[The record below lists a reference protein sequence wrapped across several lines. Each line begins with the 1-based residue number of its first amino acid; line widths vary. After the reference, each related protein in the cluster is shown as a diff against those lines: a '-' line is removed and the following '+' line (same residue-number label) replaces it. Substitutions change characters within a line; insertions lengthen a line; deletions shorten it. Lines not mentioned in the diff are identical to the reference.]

1 MKTLCV
7 VGIVALACAGAASAQ
22 IGRTFDWHTAGGDA
36 QRSGLEH
43 SDTKFT
49 KDDVKDFKLVIKHK
63 FEGGQKGGG
72 FLTAPIVLGTL
83 VSYKGFKELA
93 FLADNT
99 GDVWAL
105 DVDLDRLFWHRHIDF
120 LNVKGKSD
128 CQGTEVPEP
137 TMEPGATIGGTAGRR
152 KRGGAPSGGVEAFY
166 RKIFAPRM
174 VFVLGTDGKLY
185 RLDTSTGS
193 DMKPPVDW
201 VPAGSQ
207 ASNLNSADGEVYT
220 TTGCSKAPNAV
231 WASTEVSSDKPKVT
245 SFPFADGQVNR
256 SGVVIGTDDE
266 VYVQT
271 TTGLQS
277 LTKTDLKPQDKFS
290 APLADTSPLSF
301 VHKDHDL
308 LVAAGKDGS
317 LYLLD
322 AKSLGTSVS
331 QTPPL
336 GTVIALATWETDDG
350 DRWVLATVSGPV
362 NAALKCC
369 SMNGNAPNGSIVAL
383 KLVDQDDKLSLKPSW
398 TSRDLLG
405 PQGPVIANGV
415 VFALSTGVNKR
426 GGKPSGHATLYA
438 LDGENGKEIYST
450 GDQVNAPANSA
461 GLTMANG
468 RVFFTTTDSTLYGFG
483 YHLEH

>member
-1 MKTLCV
+1 MKTVCA
-7 VGIVALACAGAASAQ
+7 VGIVTLACAGAASAQ

-120 LNVKGKSD
+120 PNAKAKPD
-128 CQGTEVPEP
+128 CQGTAVPEP
-137 TMEPGATIGGTAGRR
+137 TMEPGATIGSTAGRR
-152 KRGGAPSGGVEAFY
+152 RRAGAPSGGVEAFY
-166 RKIFAPRM
+166 RRIFAPRM
-174 VFVLGTDGKLY
+174 VFVLGSDGRLY
-185 RLDTSTGS
+185 RLDTSTGL
-193 DMKPPVDW
+193 DMKPPVDF
-201 VPAGSQ
+201 VPVGSQ
-207 ASNLNSADGEVYT
+207 ASNLNSAEGEVYT
-220 TTGCSKAPNAV
+220 ATGCGKAPNAV
-231 WASTEVSSDKPKVT
+231 WASSEISSDQPKVT
-245 SFPFADGQVNR
+245 SFTFPDGPVGR
-256 SGVVIGTDDE
+256 SGVVIGTNDE

-271 TTGLQS
+271 ASGLQS
-277 LTKTDLKPQDKFS
+277 LTKTDLKTQEKFS
-290 APLADTSPLSF
+290 AALADTSPLSF
-301 VHKDHDL
+301 VHKDRDL

-322 AKSLGTSVS
+322 AKSLGTAVS

-336 GTVIALATWETDDG
+336 GTVVALATWETDDG
-350 DRWVLATVSGPV
+350 DRWVLATVSGTV

-369 SMNGNAPNGSIVAL
+369 SMNGSAPNGSIVAL
-383 KLVDQDDKLSLKPSW
+383 KLVDQDGKLSLAPSW
-398 TSRDLLG
+398 ISRDLSG

-415 VFALSTGVNKR
+415 VFALSTGFYKR

-438 LDGENGKEIYST
+438 LDGETGKEIYST
-450 GDQVNAPANSA
+450 GDQVNAPANLA
-461 GLTMANG
+461 GLTIANG

-483 YHLEH
+483 YDLEH